1 MENLSTLEIVGIIVL
16 VLLFGG
22 VIWKIA
28 KRLVGILIVGAII
41 ILGIYFVKPDLIDEW
56 FGKETR
62 IEMENKVKKSVEEL
76 KPHVKDGIKKI
87 KEGVENMIE
96 SIDSVEKKM

>member
-22 VIWKIA
+22 VIWRIA

-62 IEMENKVKKSVEEL
+62 IEMENKVKKSGEEL